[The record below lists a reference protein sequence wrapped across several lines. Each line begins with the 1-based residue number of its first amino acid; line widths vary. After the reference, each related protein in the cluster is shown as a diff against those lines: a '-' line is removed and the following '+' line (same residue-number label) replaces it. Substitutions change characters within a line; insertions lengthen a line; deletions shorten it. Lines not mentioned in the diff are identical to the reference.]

1 MQLHEVILCQLSES
15 TIERRGI
22 EVLSS
27 LYNIKI
33 FLFRRAFCKCA
44 KSIYLLT
51 YITTSHIVR
60 SRNHWISVKPTHLMD
75 LWQFTV
81 VSGNC
86 RLHFNIFEIVNKDI
100 YIFDCTHVTFQT
112 LSENQVY
119 ILIGKI
125 YKLLM
130 FKLGIPAP
138 LFQNYKFYL
147 HKMNRR

>member
-51 YITTSHIVR
+51 YITTSRIVR

-86 RLHFNIFEIVNKDI
+86 RLHFNIFEIVWTK
-100 YIFDCTHVTFQT
+100 IFTFLTVRTSRLSFQSLKTNDCSKWF
-112 LSENQVY
+112 LSKSN
-119 ILIGKI
+119 
-125 YKLLM
+125 
-130 FKLGIPAP
+130 
-138 LFQNYKFYL
+138 NSS
-147 HKMNRR
+147 

>member
-1 MQLHEVILCQLSES
+1 MTPFFNPDMQLHEVILCQLSES
-15 TIERRGI
+15 TIETRGI

-51 YITTSHIVR
+51 YITTSRIVR

-86 RLHFNIFEIVNKDI
+86 RLHFNIFEIVWTK
-100 YIFDCTHVTFQT
+100 IFTFLT
-112 LSENQVY
+112 VRTSR
-119 ILIGKI
+119 
-125 YKLLM
+125 
-130 FKLGIPAP
+130 FKLYLKIKSIFW
-138 LFQNYKFYL
+138 LEKYTNY
-147 HKMNRR
+147 

>member
-15 TIERRGI
+15 TIETRGI

-51 YITTSHIVR
+51 YITTSRIVR

-86 RLHFNIFEIVNKDI
+86 RLHFNIFEIVWTK
-100 YIFDCTHVTFQT
+100 IFTFLT
-112 LSENQVY
+112 VRTSR
-119 ILIGKI
+119 
-125 YKLLM
+125 
-130 FKLGIPAP
+130 FKLYLKIKSIFW
-138 LFQNYKFYL
+138 LEKYTNY
-147 HKMNRR
+147 

>member
-15 TIERRGI
+15 TIETRGI

-86 RLHFNIFEIVNKDI
+86 RLHFNIFEIVWTK
-100 YIFDCTHVTFQT
+100 IFTFLT
-112 LSENQVY
+112 VRTSR
-119 ILIGKI
+119 
-125 YKLLM
+125 
-130 FKLGIPAP
+130 FKLYLKIKSIFW
-138 LFQNYKFYL
+138 LEKYTNY
-147 HKMNRR
+147 

>member
-1 MQLHEVILCQLSES
+1 MTPFFNPDMQLHEVILYQLSES
-15 TIERRGI
+15 TIETRGI

-27 LYNIKI
+27 LYNIKF

-86 RLHFNIFEIVNKDI
+86 RLHFNIFEIVWTK
-100 YIFDCTHVTFQT
+100 IFTFLT
-112 LSENQVY
+112 VRTSR
-119 ILIGKI
+119 
-125 YKLLM
+125 
-130 FKLGIPAP
+130 FKLYLKIKSIFW
-138 LFQNYKFYL
+138 LEKYTNY
-147 HKMNRR
+147 

>member
-1 MQLHEVILCQLSES
+1 MTPFFNPDMQLHEVILYQLSES
-15 TIERRGI
+15 TIETRGI

-27 LYNIKI
+27 LYNIKF

-51 YITTSHIVR
+51 YITTSRIVR

-86 RLHFNIFEIVNKDI
+86 RLHFNIFEIVWTK
-100 YIFDCTHVTFQT
+100 IFTFLT
-112 LSENQVY
+112 VRTSR
-119 ILIGKI
+119 
-125 YKLLM
+125 
-130 FKLGIPAP
+130 FKLYLKIKSIFW
-138 LFQNYKFYL
+138 LEKYTNY
-147 HKMNRR
+147 